1 MKILFAVLFI
11 AIPVVLAHGG
21 CIGRPTH
28 PSCHET
34 SDEGIQKE
42 GYVGRRMWYYS
53 KETRQ
58 CEQMQYKGY
67 GGNNNRWCTLAECTH
82 HCVYESGDNFME

>member
-1 MKILFAVLFI
+1 MKILFAAFLI
-11 AIPVVLAHGG
+11 VVLAALIHGG
-21 CIGRPTH
+21 CIGRPRT
-28 PSCHET
+28 PSCHEDK
-34 SDEGIQKE
+34 DEGTEKE

-67 GGNNNRWCTLAECTH
+67 GGNDNRWCTLSECSH
-82 HCVYESGDNFME
+82 HCVYESGDVGE